1 VFRVEDREGCVDC
14 EDSAAKGPEHHPIG
28 GGRTCLCDVC
38 RCLCSQVFYAHQ
50 RADIVRARQV
60 ETCSEEPPQLPPMT
74 NVVKHFVGHAYN
86 CQLQEQGYSS
96 ITQDDNRLTP
106 DGLSSATSMLAHHNT
121 SAAQGRELQLNIQ
134 KAKATIHDNSLEEV
148 RRKRRAV
155 MAANTNPLTAGI
167 QGEQR
172 FFRNHL
178 SPTPIASKTVVSTV
192 PLEEETLQME
202 IAMAESLTGPVKES
216 RAVAGWQDWSSL
228 SGTSLSGTPL
238 RIVGVGV
245 GAAPSSLD
253 IEAEQQSVNSAQPR
267 SRKEKLRAKIADELN
282 NISSDDEQEDVL
294 YDLYGRMEK
303 AGVGVRP
310 LIDTE
315 IEDTEANGWDTPK
328 SHKFLLK
335 NQRRRS
341 RNKDKA

>member
-1 VFRVEDREGCVDC
+1 
-14 EDSAAKGPEHHPIG
+14 
-28 GGRTCLCDVC
+28 
-38 RCLCSQVFYAHQ
+38 
-50 RADIVRARQV
+50 
-60 ETCSEEPPQLPPMT
+60 
-74 NVVKHFVGHAYN
+74 
-86 CQLQEQGYSS
+86 
-96 ITQDDNRLTP
+96 
-106 DGLSSATSMLAHHNT
+106 
-121 SAAQGRELQLNIQ
+121 
-134 KAKATIHDNSLEEV
+134 
-148 RRKRRAV
+148 
-155 MAANTNPLTAGI
+155 MAANTNPSTAGI

-216 RAVAGWQDWSSL
+216 RAVAGWQDWS
-228 SGTSLSGTPL
+228 SLSGTPL

-294 YDLYGRMEK
+294 YDLYGRMKK

-310 LIDTE
+310 SIDAE